1 MKSQKDRIII
11 GISGASGAI
20 LGIRALQ
27 LLQPIAIETH
37 LVISKA
43 AALTIGSET
52 DYKIDEIKALADQV
66 YPAADISA
74 AISSGSFKTRGMLI
88 APCSIKT
95 MGEISSG
102 VTFNLLSRAAD
113 VVLKERRRL
122 VLMLREAP
130 LHTGHL
136 KNALAVTEMG
146 AVVSPPVPA
155 FYTKPN
161 NLDEMITQI
170 VARSLDLFDIDN
182 SVLQQSGLKR
192 WGEDIDITGDTNR
205 SE

>member
-1 MKSQKDRIII
+1 MKNQSDRIII
-11 GISGASGAI
+11 GISGASGAM

-27 LLQPIAIETH
+27 LLQPTALEAH
-37 LVISKA
+37 LVISRA

-52 DYKIDEIKALADQV
+52 DYKIDEIKNLADQV

-102 VTFNLLSRAAD
+102 ATSNLLSRAAD

-130 LHTGHL
+130 LHAGHL

-146 AVVSPPVPA
+146 AIISPPVPA
-155 FYTKPN
+155 FYTRPEN
-161 NLDEMITQI
+161 IDEMITQI
-170 VARSLDLFDIDN
+170 VARSLDLFDIDC
-182 SVLQQSGLKR
+182 SDLKR
-192 WGEDIDITGDTNR
+192 WGEDIDLSGETG
-205 SE
+205 SK

>member
-1 MKSQKDRIII
+1 MKGQTDRIII

-20 LGIRALQ
+20 LGIKALQ
-27 LLQPIAIETH
+27 LLQPASVETH

-52 DYKIDEIKALADQV
+52 DYKVDHVKALADHF

-74 AISSGSFKTRGMLI
+74 AISSGSFITRGMLI

-102 VTFNLLSRAAD
+102 VTSNLLSRSAD

-130 LHTGHL
+130 LHAGHL

-146 AVVSPPVPA
+146 AIVSPPVPA
-155 FYTKPN
+155 FYTQPKDI
-161 NLDEMITQI
+161 DEMVTQM
-170 VARSLDLFDIDN
+170 VARSLDLFDLDCPT
-182 SVLQQSGLKR
+182 LQQSEVKR
-192 WGEDIDITGDTNR
+192 WGEDMDITGDKN
-205 SE
+205 

>member
-1 MKSQKDRIII
+1 MKNQSDRIII
-11 GISGASGAI
+11 GISGASGAM

-27 LLQPIAIETH
+27 LLQPTALEAH
-37 LVISKA
+37 LVISRA

-52 DYKIDEIKALADQV
+52 DYKIDEIKNLADQV
-66 YPAADISA
+66 YPATDISA

-102 VTFNLLSRAAD
+102 VTSNLLSRAAD

-130 LHTGHL
+130 LHAGHL

-146 AVVSPPVPA
+146 AIISPPCLL
-155 FYTKPN
+155 YTSPSPR
-161 NLDEMITQI
+161 DRT
-170 VARSLDLFDIDN
+170 RSRMP
-182 SVLQQSGLKR
+182 SSA
-192 WGEDIDITGDTNR
+192 
-205 SE
+205 

>member
-1 MKSQKDRIII
+1 MANQADRLII
-11 GISGASGAI
+11 GISGASGAM

-27 LLQPIAIETH
+27 LLQPTDIETH

-43 AALTIGSET
+43 AALTISSET
-52 DYKIDEIKALADQV
+52 SYTIEEIKDLADQV

-102 VTFNLLSRAAD
+102 VTSNLISRAAD

-130 LHTGHL
+130 LHAGHL
-136 KNALAVTEMG
+136 RNALSVTEMG
-146 AVVSPPVPA
+146 AIISPPVPA
-155 FYTKPN
+155 FYTKPKN
-161 NLDEMITQI
+161 IDEMITQI
-170 VARSLDLFDIDN
+170 TARSLDLFDIDCTE
-182 SVLQQSGLKR
+182 LKR
-192 WGEDIDITGDTNR
+192 WGEDLDISGEKKR
-205 SE
+205 